1 MATTK
6 TMIWITTQF
15 EGFHKYP
22 KAPETVEF
30 LRKLHRHIFHVKVW
44 IDVKHNDRELEFIL
58 FKRFVD
64 KIIKK
69 TNLHIDSSCEMMCDI
84 LYNNIIQRY
93 PKREVR
99 IEVSEDGENGAYKV
113 YSM

>member
-1 MATTK
+1 MSIK

-22 KAPETVEF
+22 KAPDGVEF
-30 LRKLHRHIFHVKVW
+30 LKDLHRHIFHVKVW
-44 IDVKHNDRELEFIL
+44 IEVKHNDRELEFIL
-58 FKRFVD
+58 FKRFINKV
-64 KIIKK
+64 IWNN
-69 TNLHIDSSCEMMCDI
+69 NLSENASCEIICDA
-84 LYNNIIQRY
+84 LYESIKSKY

-99 IEVSEDGENGAYKV
+99 IEVSEDGENGAYKE